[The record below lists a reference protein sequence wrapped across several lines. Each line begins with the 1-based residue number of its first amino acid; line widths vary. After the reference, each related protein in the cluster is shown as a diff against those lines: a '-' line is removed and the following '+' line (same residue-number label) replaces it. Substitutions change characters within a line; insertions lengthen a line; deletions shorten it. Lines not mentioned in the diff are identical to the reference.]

1 MEHYDYCIIGAG
13 LAGAGAIDGIRSV
26 DPDGSIAL
34 FGAENRL
41 PYDRPPL
48 SKSLWFGKRKLEDI
62 YVTSVSDLQAK
73 KVGLYLN
80 SPVLAIDQLEKVLQC
95 GNGLRFSYRKLLLAQ
110 GGRVRPLSIPGR
122 AQERMLYLRTVTDY
136 QRIRAVLD
144 AGGKRIAV
152 VGGGFIGSEMAAA
165 LASQPDVQVT
175 HILSGPGPLAH
186 VLPSPISSFLT
197 KYYGEHGVRVLHG
210 TRATGIERMPHSLVL
225 HLASG
230 TEVEADYVLAGIGIT
245 PETTLAQAVG
255 LQIQN
260 GVVVDETQRTS
271 EPDIYAA
278 GDLARYPDPVTGK
291 LIRVEHW
298 DNAKATGFH
307 AGRNMAGANE
317 PFFYQS
323 MFFSDLFDL
332 GFEAVGELD
341 SRLETFADWE
351 EEFRK
356 GVIYYLRD
364 NKVAGVLLW
373 NVWDKVDEARAVIA
387 EGKTWQTADL
397 KGLIR

>member
-48 SKSLWFGKRKLEDI
+48 SKSLWLGKRKLEDI
-62 YVTSVSDLQAK
+62 YVTSVSDLQSK

-80 SPVLAIDQLEKVLQC
+80 NPILAIDQLEKVLQC

-110 GGRVRPLSIPGR
+110 GGRVRPLSVPGA
-122 AQERMLYLRTVTDY
+122 AQERVLYLRTVADY
-136 QRIRAVLD
+136 QRIRAALD
-144 AGGKRIAV
+144 AGGRRIAV

-165 LASQPDVQVT
+165 LATQPDVQVT

-186 VLPSPISSFLT
+186 VLPAPISGFLT
-197 KYYGEHGVRVLHG
+197 KYYGEHGIRVLHD
-210 TRATGIERMPHSLVL
+210 TRATGIERMPRGLVV
-225 HLASG
+225 HLANG
-230 TEVEADYVLAGIGIT
+230 TEVEADHVLAGIGIT
-245 PETTLAQAVG
+245 PETTLAQAAG

-260 GVVVDETQRTS
+260 GVVVDEMLRTS

-291 LIRVEHW
+291 LIRAEHW

-341 SRLETFADWE
+341 SRLETCADWQ

-364 NKVAGVLLW
+364 SRVAGVLLW
-373 NVWDKVDEARAVIA
+373 NVWDKVDEARALIA